1 MTTLHYVKK
10 ARKNIYQN
18 GKQIKRKNKKGVM
31 VTAYDTSMPE
41 NKKDEL
47 IVKKGESYYWWQFAF
62 GSKNI
67 STTHPRRSQYLTRS
81 EHLGGIYDLEDQLA
95 KMTIDEIDDSCLDD
109 VIQEIENIRDT
120 CQERLDNM
128 PEQLQEAPSGQT
140 LQEYIDN
147 LEQWQSDLE
156 GINLTVDIDE
166 DDEES
171 EENSRQEVLDEI
183 QNCSYPG

>member
-1 MTTLHYVKK
+1 
-10 ARKNIYQN
+10 
-18 GKQIKRKNKKGVM
+18 
-31 VTAYDTSMPE
+31 
-41 NKKDEL
+41 
-47 IVKKGESYYWWQFAF
+47 
-62 GSKNI
+62 
-67 STTHPRRSQYLTRS
+67 
-81 EHLGGIYDLEDQLA
+81 
-95 KMTIDEIDDSCLDD
+95 MTIDEIDDSCLDD
-109 VIQEIENIRDT
+109 VIQEIENIRNT

-128 PEQLQEAPSGQT
+128 PEQLQDAPSGQT